1 MSSKADKNTLTAA
14 EQVLNTTELLEH
26 ILSFLPMP
34 KVLGKSR
41 VSRNWK
47 AVIDDS
53 PALHKK
59 LFLRHSGSQAEVL
72 SADHWFS
79 KPQDWPRNWSQTLS
93 DEQNELFLSLPG
105 KPVYTAPIE
114 LNPLVGWENQAD
126 LHVSHEMNTSHPKRF
141 HPSLTGIE
149 MISGKLNPAYVR
161 YRFGLTSQT
170 PQCNSSWRKMYLTS
184 PPIADLAFAMPA
196 MVSRHID
203 YMDHYFKFNVHAE
216 HGITLGLLYDKLDEQ
231 MKTFSIKN
239 VKFHAKRFKKGHP
252 KSKRFIRRWGSKEHP
267 MFVVKTL
274 QDNDNNAL

>member
-1 MSSKADKNTLTAA
+1 MSSNAAKNTLTAA

-93 DEQNELFLSLPG
+93 NEQNELFLSLPG

-149 MISGKLNPAYVR
+149 MISGKLNPPTYA
-161 YRFGLTSQT
+161 
-170 PQCNSSWRKMYLTS
+170 
-184 PPIADLAFAMPA
+184 IASA
-196 MVSRHID
+196 
-203 YMDHYFKFNVHAE
+203 
-216 HGITLGLLYDKLDEQ
+216 
-231 MKTFSIKN
+231 
-239 VKFHAKRFKKGHP
+239 
-252 KSKRFIRRWGSKEHP
+252 
-267 MFVVKTL
+267 
-274 QDNDNNAL
+274 